1 MLNLTRPQASE
12 QLLSHGP
19 TCLADG
25 GVCFRLWAPGQR
37 RLQLAIEGEPSTH
50 AMHPLSGGWHELTLP
65 KLRAGARYRFVLP
78 DGTKVPDPASR
89 FQPVDVLG
97 PSEVIATDTYEW
109 RDLGWSGRPWHTAVL
124 YELHVGTFSPEGT
137 FAGVI
142 AKLDHLVALGVT
154 AIQLMPIA
162 EFPGSRNWGYDGVF
176 PFACESSYGRP
187 DELKH
192 LVDEAHAR
200 GLMVLL
206 DVVYNHFGPEGNFLS
221 TYAPQFFTDR
231 HKTPWGAGINFD
243 GAHSEPVRRF
253 FIESAVRWIDE
264 FHVDG
269 LRLDAVH
276 AIKDDSDTHF
286 LDELALAVRQAARH
300 RHIHLV
306 LENEENQSSRLL
318 RDASNRPRTYTAQW
332 NDDLHHVLHVA
343 ATGESQGYYG
353 DYAGDTEK
361 LARALA
367 EGFAFQGELMRF
379 RNSPRGEPCSFLP
392 PEAFVSFIQNHD
404 QIGNRARG
412 ERLNPL
418 AAESARRA
426 IAAVYLLLPQ
436 IPMLFMGEEWDT
448 AQPFPFFCDFN
459 GDLAEAVRKGR
470 RAEFAH
476 LPEFSSPDATLTIPD
491 PLDSNTFKS
500 AQLDWSAISKP
511 EHSRWLT
518 WYQLL
523 LTARRAE
530 IIPLMSRLSG
540 KESHYLVRGAQAV
553 TVQWLG
559 NSGVLLELNANLS
572 SRPVSGFQ
580 QPEGRSIWLEG
591 GRFERGVLP
600 PWTVQWLVLDI

>member
-1 MLNLTRPQASE
+1 
-12 QLLSHGP
+12 
-19 TCLADG
+19 
-25 GVCFRLWAPGQR
+25 
-37 RLQLAIEGEPSTH
+37 
-50 AMHPLSGGWHELTLP
+50 
-65 KLRAGARYRFVLP
+65 
-78 DGTKVPDPASR
+78 
-89 FQPVDVLG
+89 
-97 PSEVIATDTYEW
+97 
-109 RDLGWSGRPWHTAVL
+109 
-124 YELHVGTFSPEGT
+124 
-137 FAGVI
+137 
-142 AKLDHLVALGVT
+142 
-154 AIQLMPIA
+154 
-162 EFPGSRNWGYDGVF
+162 
-176 PFACESSYGRP
+176 
-187 DELKH
+187 
-192 LVDEAHAR
+192 
-200 GLMVLL
+200 
-206 DVVYNHFGPEGNFLS
+206 
-221 TYAPQFFTDR
+221 
-231 HKTPWGAGINFD
+231 
-243 GAHSEPVRRF
+243 
-253 FIESAVRWIDE
+253 
-264 FHVDG
+264 
-269 LRLDAVH
+269 
-276 AIKDDSDTHF
+276 
-286 LDELALAVRQAARH
+286 VRQAVPH

-318 RDASNRPRTYTAQW
+318 RDTANRPLTYTAQW

-343 ATGESQGYYG
+343 ATGESQGYYS
-353 DYAGDTEK
+353 DYSGDTEK

-379 RNSPRGEPCSFLP
+379 RKSPRGEPCSFLP

-418 AAESARRA
+418 ASERARRA
-426 IAAVYLLLPQ
+426 LAAVYLLLPQ

-491 PLDSNTFKS
+491 PLDIDTFKS

-523 LTARRAE
+523 LAARRAE
-530 IIPLMSRLSG
+530 IVPLMSRLSG
-540 KESHYLVRGAQAV
+540 KESRYLIHGEQAV
-553 TVQWLG
+553 TIQWLG

-572 SRPVSGFQ
+572 SQPVAGFQ
-580 QPEGRSIWLEG
+580 RPEGRSIWLEG